1 MGGCDMNEIIIG
13 ARVER
18 LDGGYT
24 KGRKGT
30 VIELSDDG
38 SRARILWDGGHP
50 KTWVRLASLRVIKSG
65 TVKGPWVP
73 VKLRGITHARV
84 CRNEERGEEWHEYKH
99 A

>member
-1 MGGCDMNEIIIG
+1 MNEITTG

-24 KGRKGT
+24 RGRKGT
-30 VIELSDDG
+30 VVDLSDDG
-38 SRARILWDGGHP
+38 ARAQISWDGGRP
-50 KTWVRLASLRVIKSG
+50 KTWVRLASLRAIVG

-84 CRNEERGEEWHEYKH
+84 CRNEERGDEWHEYKY